1 MDALESL
8 GERRLKDAS
17 SARDMWVRFRKAS
30 STRRGKLTKVMNQL
44 DGVPPF
50 LASDLIASGQGW
62 RCNINFRDA
71 ASTLDQVLVSYWRL
85 LHDAPNL
92 AAVTM
97 PSDDQHARRNS
108 NAFQDAFNR
117 FVEDWGPDY
126 VHQYLQFAF
135 NMIAIGVGIPYF
147 PTPQSPKWE
156 TVRTGDFECPPRTK
170 TTIKSLNVFQV
181 RGSMEIEDL
190 WKKVRTPEQT
200 KSSKSL
206 GWNPGAINDL
216 LAHVIKDDGT
226 TVSEDDVL
234 EIQRMMRAD
243 ALGTSAG
250 RKPVRVIHTYVLD
263 YDNKITHTIS
273 AEDSEDKRP
282 LFDDHGMAN
291 RPDEMSEVVGPVFF
305 DAGNG
310 DFWGVKGFGVKNHE
324 IAATTNRLK
333 SRAVDR
339 TFIDGL
345 NFIDKR
351 DNAGEVPN
359 VVSVGPVNLLPP
371 GLEQLSTY
379 PGGRAILETV
389 NMLDAQF
396 STNNARY
403 RDNAKQVSG
412 ANTATEANILANLQS
427 QVDVSN
433 ATLFLHQV
441 ARNIFTE
448 QFRRLRARGNNDP
461 CAKMF
466 KKRCVEEHGMDEK
479 TFHDFEITVRT
490 SADPG
495 AANLAVR
502 GQKALELAA
511 FPHADE
517 RYWQELWVAAN
528 LGSNAVKSALRPID
542 QLEDRRAQG
551 LAVIENSVLSGG
563 DPIPVDRS
571 HNHAEHLPIHM
582 QPAQVLVDQFQQTG
596 QPDPSAMVA
605 LQFLLPHIGEHLEE
619 LKKDKSQEALFREL
633 WPMFTGIQSAA
644 EGMFA
649 QAERLQ
655 QQQDQQGQQ
664 ATLPGAIG
672 ATAPQ

>member
-1 MDALESL
+1 MDALEEL
-8 GERRLKDAS
+8 GERRLKDAN
-17 SARDMWVRFRKAS
+17 SARNMWGRFRKAS
-30 STRRGKLTKVMNQL
+30 ETRRGKLTKVMNQL

-71 ASTLDQVLVSYWRL
+71 ASTLEQVLVSYWKL

-97 PSDDQHARRNS
+97 PADDPHDRKNS
-108 NAFQDAFNR
+108 NAFQDSFNR
-117 FVEDWGPDY
+117 FVADWGPDY
-126 VHQYLQFAF
+126 VHQYLQFAY
-135 NMIAIGVGIPYF
+135 NLIAIGVGIPYF
-147 PTPQSPKWE
+147 PEPQSPRWD
-156 TVRTGDFECPPRTK
+156 TVRTGEFECPPRTK
-170 TTIKSLNVFQV
+170 TSVKSLNVFQV
-181 RGSMEIEDL
+181 RGTMEIEDL
-190 WKKVRTPEQT
+190 WRKVRTPKQRE
-200 KSSKSL
+200 SSTSR
-206 GWNPGAINDL
+206 GWNVAAIDHV
-216 LAHVIKDDGT
+216 LAEAIKDDGIGIH
-226 TVSEDDVL
+226 EDDVL
-234 EIQRMMRAD
+234 EVQRMMRAD

-250 RKPVRVIHTYVLD
+250 RKPVRIIHTYVLD
-263 YDNKITHTIS
+263 YDEKITHTIT
-273 AEDSEDKRP
+273 AEDSEDERP
-282 LFDDHGMAN
+282 LFDDHGKSN

-345 NFIDKR
+345 NFIDRR

-371 GLEQLSTY
+371 GLEQLSSY

-389 NMLDAQF
+389 EMLDGQF
-396 STNNARY
+396 NTTNARY
-403 RDNAKQVSG
+403 RDNARQVS
-412 ANTATEANILANLQS
+412 NSSTATEANILANLQS

-433 ATLFLHQV
+433 ATLFLYQV
-441 ARNIFTE
+441 ARNIFAE
-448 QFRRLRARGNNDP
+448 QFRRLRARGSKDHD
-461 CAKMF
+461 AVTF
-466 KKRCVEEHGMDEK
+466 KKRCVEEHGMDEN
-479 TFHDFEITVRT
+479 TFYDAEITVRT
-490 SADPG
+490 AADPG

-502 GQKALELAA
+502 GQMALELAS
-511 FPHADE
+511 FPHADP

-528 LGSNAVKSALRPID
+528 LGSNAIKSALRPIN

-551 LAVIENSVLSGG
+551 LAIIENDVLSAGN
-563 DPIPVDRS
+563 PIPVDRS
-571 HNHAEHLPIHM
+571 HNHVEHLPIHM
-582 QPAQVLVDQFQQTG
+582 QPLQVMVDQFKQTG
-596 QPDPSAMVA
+596 QADPSAMVA
-605 LQFLLPHIGEHLEE
+605 LQFMIPHVGEHLEE
-619 LKKDKSQEALFREL
+619 LKKDKAQEQLFREL
-633 WPMFTGIQSAA
+633 WPIFTGIQSAA

-655 QQQDQQGQQ
+655 QQQDRQPTV
-664 ATLPGAIG
+664 AGAIG